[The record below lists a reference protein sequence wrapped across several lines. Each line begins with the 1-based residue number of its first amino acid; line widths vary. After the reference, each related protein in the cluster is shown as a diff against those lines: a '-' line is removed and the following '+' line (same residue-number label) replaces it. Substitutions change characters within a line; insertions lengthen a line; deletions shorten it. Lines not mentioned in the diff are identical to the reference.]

1 MIPGKKYS
9 PRTRTSRRPTP
20 EKFVHLRK
28 WIEPTEQNIALT
40 SIEEIT
46 NINQQL
52 ELSSKLFV
60 SNIIS
65 RVIAQLIGAYG
76 DGFVTLQAT
85 EDGHLKVNIPD
96 EVPVTMDPVALA
108 AGTEEIGSVGLLAG
122 TEEIGKLAAGEEL
135 IGHVKLAG
143 AIQPITSKKIS
154 FSSTVAQ
161 EIVEGV
167 ALKKIKLTSLMFT
180 VGGDTD
186 ITLQDGV
193 DDLTG
198 PMAFGGDNEPRGMVD
213 NHGYL
218 PYEIATGRSFFIKC
232 SAAVQI
238 SGYLTGYIE

>member
-52 ELSSKLFV
+52 ELSSKLFI

-96 EVPVTMDPVALA
+96 AVAVTMDPVELA
-108 AGTEEIGSVGLLAG
+108 EGENPIGSVHIAEDDEGFKTLKA
-122 TEEIGKLAAGEEL
+122 TEDGYLIVQTDRETKTQTYAAFDINTLGNNEIIAGE
-135 IGHVKLAG
+135 AG
-143 AIQPITSKKIS
+143 KTINITGL
-154 FSSTVAQ
+154 V
-161 EIVEGV
+161 
-167 ALKKIKLTSLMFT
+167 FT
-180 VGGDTD
+180 VGGEND
-186 ITLQDGV
+186 ITLKTTSGDIS
-193 DDLTG
+193 G
-198 PMAFGGDNEPRGMVD
+198 PMPFGGENEPFGMVD
-213 NHGYL
+213 NKGFLPLKLPTDDAFIIELSGTEHVMGYV
-218 PYEIATGRSFFIKC
+218 C
-232 SAAVQI
+232 
-238 SGYLTGYIE
+238 GYIE

>member
-20 EKFVHLRK
+20 EKFVHLRR

-40 SIEEIT
+40 SIQEIK

-52 ELSSKLFV
+52 EVSSKLYMN
-60 SNIIS
+60 NIIS

-96 EVPVTMDPVALA
+96 AVPVTMDPVELA
-108 AGTEEIGSVGLLAG
+108 AGAN
-122 TEEIGKLAAGEEL
+122 L
-135 IGHVKLAG
+135 IGYVKLAG
-143 AIQPITSKKIS
+143 AVQTITSKKIS

-161 EIVEGV
+161 ELVEGV
-167 ALKKIKLTSLMFT
+167 AGKKIKLTSLMFT

-198 PMAFGGDNEPRGMVD
+198 PMAFGGTDEPRGMVD
-213 NHGYL
+213 NHGYV
-218 PYEIATGRSFFIKC
+218 PYEVATGRSFYMKC
-232 SAAVQI
+232 SAAVQV